1 VHGHGSDH
9 WHAHLFKDARKKE
22 MAMKAGAILREV
34 TLKDGTVAVLRR
46 PRWEDVDKLLEFI
59 TALTNEEYVEI
70 AVEKPPTREQE
81 MDWLA
86 QRLKALEKGE
96 ETACVAEV
104 DGRIVGNSGL
114 HRGRGVQS
122 HVGVFGL
129 AIHRD
134 FRDQGLG
141 TAMLET
147 VLEEARDMGLRLVKL
162 MAFATNARALHVYQK
177 AGFREVGR
185 IPQAIFKYGRYFDEV
200 VMVFELAQEEGN
212 EKGKGG

>member
-1 VHGHGSDH
+1 
-9 WHAHLFKDARKKE
+9 
-22 MAMKAGAILREV
+22 MAVKAGQVLREV
-34 TLKDGTVAVLRR
+34 TLRDGTVAILRR
-46 PRWEDVDKLLEFI
+46 PRWEDVDGLLEFI
-59 TALTNEEYVEI
+59 SSVASEEYVEI
-70 AVEKPPTREQE
+70 AMENPPTWEQE

-86 QRLKALEKGE
+86 QRLKAIEKGE

-104 DGRIVGNSGL
+104 NGRIVGSSSL

-129 AIHRD
+129 AVHRD

-141 TAMLET
+141 TAMIEAILA
-147 VLEEARDMGLRLVKL
+147 EARAMGLRLVKL
-162 MAFATNARALHVYQK
+162 TAFATNARALHVYQK

-200 VMVFELAQEEGN
+200 VMALAL
-212 EKGKGG
+212 KGEDG